1 MGVSVI
7 IKKAPIGILVSYC
20 NLSDNVEY
28 SDYIQSASHSYSKYI
43 VKFLLKRSEFMLG
56 HSPTKKTAL
65 RQLFNIPPISDSIA
79 YVLIGYAEKEPRIVQ

>member
-28 SDYIQSASHSYSKYI
+28 SDYIQSASTIIQNILLNSYSKGLNSCW
-43 VKFLLKRSEFMLG
+43 VTHL
-56 HSPTKKTAL
+56 PKK
-65 RQLFNIPPISDSIA
+65 QL
-79 YVLIGYAEKEPRIVQ
+79 

>member
-1 MGVSVI
+1 M
-7 IKKAPIGILVSYC
+7 
-20 NLSDNVEY
+20 LS
-28 SDYIQSASHSYSKYI
+28 
-43 VKFLLKRSEFMLG
+43 